1 MGWASAADASSSLG
15 GRLCPFVLLHLKDVG
30 ICSRAR
36 STPCHASPP
45 STQPIRHQLFVE
57 MVRAESAQ
65 RQQAAD
71 KAAGQQAQEGPPLRP
86 VTRPADLP
94 IYGQEF
100 LSRA

>member
-1 MGWASAADASSSLG
+1 
-15 GRLCPFVLLHLKDVG
+15 
-30 ICSRAR
+30 
-36 STPCHASPP
+36 
-45 STQPIRHQLFVE
+45 VE